1 MQKNIQNSINELTD
15 LKTGVHKYAT
25 QWANMPVKEADID
38 AAIAALTAK
47 GKAINDAETL
57 LKQARLD
64 GRDAIEQYQ
73 PLIEQV
79 TSLAEGI
86 HKTEQGKLA
95 DYNLD
100 IANTVSRTAKTAP
113 SKAIIESVTDD
124 IDGIGFIVKM
134 QSLAGA
140 DGFEIEK
147 SNPVDSTTLV
157 LAPPYQH
164 LRNSTKLIVVDDE
177 VEKGKRYFY
186 RVRGFNRKGYGE
198 WSEPVSRVQ

>member
-1 MQKNIQNSINELTD
+1 MQKNIQNSINELND
-15 LKTGVHKYAT
+15 LKNGVHKNAT
-25 QWANMPVKEADID
+25 QWANMPVNETNID
-38 AAIAALTAK
+38 AAITALTAK
-47 GKAINDAETL
+47 GQAIIDAETA
-57 LKQARLD
+57 LKQARFAA
-64 GRDAIEQYQ
+64 RAAIEQHQ

-100 IANTVSRTAKTAP
+100 ITNTVSRAAKTPP

-124 IDGIGFIVKM
+124 IDGIGFILKM
-134 QSLAGA
+134 QSLTGA

-147 SNPVDSTTLV
+147 SDPVDSTLLV

>member
-1 MQKNIQNSINELTD
+1 MQKNIQNSISELTD
-15 LKTGVHKYAT
+15 LKSGVYKNAT

-38 AAIAALTAK
+38 AAIAALLAK
-47 GKAINDAETL
+47 GNAITDSETS
-57 LKQARLD
+57 LKQARLN
-64 GRDAIEQYQ
+64 GRFAIEQYQ
-73 PLIEQV
+73 SLIEQI

-86 HKTEQGKLA
+86 HKNEQGKLA

-100 IANTVSRTAKTAP
+100 IANTQSRTAKTAP

-134 QSLAGA
+134 QALIGA

-147 SNPVDSTTLV
+147 SNPVDSTLLV

-164 LRNSTKLIVVDDE
+164 LRNSTKLIIVDDE

-186 RVRGFNRKGYGE
+186 RERGFNRKGYGE